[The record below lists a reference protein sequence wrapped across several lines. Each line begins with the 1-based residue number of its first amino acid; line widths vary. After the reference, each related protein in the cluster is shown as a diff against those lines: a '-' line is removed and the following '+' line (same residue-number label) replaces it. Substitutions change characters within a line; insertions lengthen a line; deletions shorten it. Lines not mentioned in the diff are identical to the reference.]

1 MHPGNRKY
9 HLNCSQNRKIPD
21 KVYIG
26 WSARFPV
33 TPNEPKWPRSF
44 CSETPCMKPKC
55 IGKTKDSRQ
64 ETNNLEHTLLRGNET
79 WTSILIVS
87 QSKAKQNEMYCPSL
101 ELQRTVRPIT
111 CVKSAYHLENIV
123 LLLSQNESHFLTHFG
138 QLN

>member
-1 MHPGNRKY
+1 MHLGNRKY

-44 CSETPCMKPKC
+44 CSGTPCMKPKC

-64 ETNNLEHTLLRGNET
+64 ETNNLEHTLLGGNET

-87 QSKAKQNEMYCPSL
+87 QSKTKWNVLPISWTSKNGPTHHVCKKCIPSG
-101 ELQRTVRPIT
+101 EYSIPSVP
-111 CVKSAYHLENIV
+111 KW
-123 LLLSQNESHFLTHFG
+123 ESLFDSFWST
-138 QLN
+138 